1 MGRTSSS
8 PLFLS
13 PPPPQPLPE
22 KSLLELLWL
31 CRQLKIVNFEDK
43 MFAVWLR
50 LWSWVCGNFL
60 AHFMLRPIL
69 PLLTLLARLHNHIKT
84 FFGNLSYHNVGRE
97 GHQSYTSLHTN
108 YISVVADLTGLFKK

>member
-1 MGRTSSS
+1 
-8 PLFLS
+8 
-13 PPPPQPLPE
+13 
-22 KSLLELLWL
+22 
-31 CRQLKIVNFEDK
+31 

-69 PLLTLLARLHNHIKT
+69 QLLTLLARLHNHIKT

-108 YISVVADLTGLFKK
+108 YISAVADMTGLFKFACMYVIIVGLVEWTPYLGRKVGIL